1 MNRVRNVVGWMVRGG
16 DQTRAE
22 LSGQSDA
29 IRELQRQVADMRAI
43 VEAQAADG
51 ERVRAEVR
59 DTLGDLSERLVSIVE
74 RLDQLEARVADHHAE
89 VASLTRVVAAPGDD

>member
-22 LSGQSDA
+22 LASQSQA
-29 IRELQRQVADMRAI
+29 IRELQQHVVDMRA
-43 VEAQAADG
+43 VVDSQAADG

-59 DTLGDLSERLVSIVE
+59 GALGDLADRLGTIVE
-74 RLDQLEARVADHHAE
+74 RLDQLEARVADHDAS
-89 VASLTRVVAAPGDD
+89 VASLTRVVAAPTDD